1 MDITLYN
8 CYNFH
13 IFWTTWGIL
22 MKFSGKVWIN
32 IKSHKKAR
40 LHLLSEKC
48 SFGKTTA
55 GGVKLTSPIS
65 FLGLNGIQNH
75 DNHYKKIK
83 KSRKKI
89 DKNNSKYA
97 KPSLKKLLIIR
108 KSFTFRKKLQKLKTI
123 PNNSGK
129 LWNLY
134 AF

>member
-1 MDITLYN
+1 
-8 CYNFH
+8 
-13 IFWTTWGIL
+13 

-40 LHLLSEKC
+40 LHFLSEKC
-48 SFGKTTA
+48 IFGKTTG
-55 GGVKLTSPIS
+55 GGVKLTSPLS
-65 FLGLNGIQNH
+65 FLWLNGIRNH
-75 DNHYKKIK
+75 DNHHKKIK